1 MSNVAHAA
9 YVMFGH
15 SGLFGDY
22 ADTIHALGGR
32 LLKVVTNVPD
42 VPRPGDGRTF
52 GQDREAMNRSLAER
66 GTGWQIDH
74 QDIAEFRPAAGETY
88 VVGFRGEQVAG
99 LRDRLKQQFALAFA
113 PLIHPAAIVSP
124 TVESGEGIIVAAGS
138 VVGAFSRLGAFCLV
152 NRGATIGHHA
162 SIGEF
167 ASIGPGANLAS
178 GAMIC
183 RAASVGIGATILNHV
198 TVGARAFVT
207 AGAVVTRDVE
217 PATLVAGTP
226 ARRVKLRPQE
236 SGA

>member
-1 MSNVAHAA
+1 MSNVIAA
-9 YVMFGH
+9 NYVMFGH

-22 ADTIHALGGR
+22 ADIIHALGGR

-66 GTGWQIDH
+66 ATGWQIDH

-99 LRDRLKQQFALAFA
+99 LRDRLKQQFTLTFA
-113 PLIHPAAIVSP
+113 PLIHPAATVSP
-124 TVESGEGIIVAAGS
+124 TTEVGEGVIVGAGS
-138 VVGAFSRLGAFCLV
+138 VIGAFSQLGAFCLV

-178 GAMIC
+178 GAIIA
-183 RAASVGIGATILNHV
+183 RAPAVGIGASVLNHV
-198 TVGARAFVT
+198 SVGARAFVA

-217 PATLVAGTP
+217 PATLVAGMP
-226 ARRVKLRPQE
+226 ARRVKRRPLE
-236 SGA
+236 GGT